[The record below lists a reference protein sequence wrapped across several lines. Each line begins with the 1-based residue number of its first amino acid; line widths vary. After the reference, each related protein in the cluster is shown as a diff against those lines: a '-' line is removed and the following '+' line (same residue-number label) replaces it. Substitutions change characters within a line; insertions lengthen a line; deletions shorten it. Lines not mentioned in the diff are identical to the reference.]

1 MNESK
6 KWYVVYTRRG
16 QEKKVSEILS
26 RKKIETYC
34 PLSCSG
40 HQPGYLR
47 RSPNDVLFYNFC
59 FVHIYEKQVPEL
71 KRMNGVINLV
81 FWLNEPVVVPD
92 HEISLM
98 KDFLCEHK
106 FVRLEKIG
114 IQSKSESPD
123 NLLITNKDHRF
134 YVQSNTAKVM
144 LPSIGYSMTA
154 KTEPIDR
161 ITPVQ
166 PLLPRLRSFMDKIVG

>member
-6 KWYVVYTRRG
+6 KWYVAYTRRG

-26 RKKIETYC
+26 RKKIENYC
-34 PLSCSG
+34 PINSSI

-47 RSPNDVLFYNFC
+47 RALHEVLFCNYC
-59 FVHIYEKQVPEL
+59 FVRICEEQVPEL
-71 KRMNGVINLV
+71 RKTNGVINLV
-81 FWLNEPVVVPD
+81 FWLNQPVVVPD

-98 KDFLCEHK
+98 KDFLYEHK
-106 FVRLEKIG
+106 FVKLEKIG
-114 IQSKSESPD
+114 IQNETRLPA
-123 NLLITNKDHRF
+123 NRLIPNTDHRF

-144 LPSIGYSMTA
+144 LPSLGYSIAA
-154 KTEPIDR
+154 KTEAINT

-166 PLLPRLRSFMDKIVG
+166 HLLPRLRSIMDKIVG